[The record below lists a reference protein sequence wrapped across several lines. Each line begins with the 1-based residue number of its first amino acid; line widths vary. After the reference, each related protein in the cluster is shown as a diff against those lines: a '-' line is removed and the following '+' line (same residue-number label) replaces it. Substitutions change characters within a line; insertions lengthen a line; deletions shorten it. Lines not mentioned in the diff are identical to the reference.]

1 MKQHIT
7 EEQLGEINRHQA
19 KRLKEWYWKTQP
31 SYNGWKASFGLL
43 SIGQMIEFLFDNN
56 AFIFAYDTEGAWLE
70 KSQNIVL
77 YWGWENKENNKP
89 ELCDV
94 LWSAVKEVLNG

>member
-7 EEQLGEINRHQA
+7 SDQWKEISEKQRDIMID
-19 KRLKEWYWKTQP
+19 EWIFNHPLEVFSLPT
-31 SYNGWKASFGLL
+31 
-43 SIGQMIEFLFDNN
+43 IGQMIEFLFDNN